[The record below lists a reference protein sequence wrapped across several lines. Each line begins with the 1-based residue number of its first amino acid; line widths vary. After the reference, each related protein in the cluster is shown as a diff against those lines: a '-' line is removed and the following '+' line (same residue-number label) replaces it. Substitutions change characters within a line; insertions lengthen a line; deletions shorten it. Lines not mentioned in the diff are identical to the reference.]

1 MFWNTA
7 EPHGLPH
14 SPFKS
19 CIIPRPIGWI
29 STLAADGTPNLAPYS
44 FFNGVADDPP
54 MVMFA
59 SGGKGADSDFKD
71 SVSNAEATGEFVC
84 VMVGHAMLDAMN
96 ASSAGVAPDVNE
108 FELAGLETAP
118 ADLVAAPRVKGA
130 AIHLECK
137 YYDTIRLP
145 DGSDG
150 RTNRV
155 CIGSVVGVHIDDA
168 VLKDGIVDVAAFRPV
183 ARLGYMDYTTV
194 DNIFTLLRP
203 GQKG

>member
-44 FFNGVADDPP
+44 FFNGVSDDPP

-118 ADLVAAPRVKGA
+118 AELVEAPRVKGA

-203 GQKG
+203 GRKG

>member
-1 MFWNTA
+1 MFWNTSQ
-7 EPHGLPH
+7 PHGLPH

-44 FFNGVADDPP
+44 FFNGVSDDPP

-59 SGGKGADSDFKD
+59 SGGKGANSDFKD

-96 ASSAGVAPDVNE
+96 ESSAGVAADVNE

-118 ADLVAAPRVKGA
+118 AELVKAPRVKGA

-137 YYDTIRLP
+137 YYDTIKLP
-145 DGSDG
+145 GGSDG

-168 VLKDGIVDVAAFRPV
+168 VLKDGIVDVSAFRPV

-203 GQKG
+203 GQKR